1 MGIRMLLNANRLA
14 FALSVILLLSGIS
27 ASQSTAAGSSSGTSI
42 QLLNSA
48 MSEIN
53 CKTNFTVSFINKAVA
68 AAPGVSSL
76 SQQAARLQQE
86 TSQLQAY
93 ASEGNVSAFRSYLK
107 GTYDPQLREIKSSVF
122 SELRDANLTLNA
134 TRLLRVGYKSAIDS
148 FVTCSFNSK
157 KQFAL
162 AKVSS
167 FNSFISRYQQSV
179 IDFGSKGLDTT
190 QMSQILSDAS
200 SQIVTPLQSA
210 IESAKSS
217 GQISEALDQYCLFD
231 GCGGMNFHLAA
242 HFDLAKLQSIYDKV
256 GGMTNLTSGQR
267 AQQAIV
273 QNDISATSSALAAVG
288 TAKYTQ
294 TTRQNVWDSMNKT
307 VNDIKVLFRTH

>member
-1 MGIRMLLNANRLA
+1 MGIRMLLNANRLI
-14 FALSVILLLSGIS
+14 FALSVILLLSGI
-27 ASQSTAAGSSSGTSI
+27 AVSQSTAAESSSGTSI

-68 AAPGVSSL
+68 ATPGVSSL
-76 SQQAARLQQE
+76 SQQAATLQQE

-107 GTYDPQLREIKSSVF
+107 GTYDPQLREIKSSAF
-122 SELRDANLTLNA
+122 SGFRNANLTQNA
-134 TRLLRVGYKSAIDS
+134 TRLLRISYKSMLDS

-167 FNSFISRYQQSV
+167 FNFFISKYQQSV
-179 IDFGSKGLDTT
+179 INLGSKGLGTT

-200 SQIVTPLQSA
+200 SQIVMPLQSA
-210 IESAKSS
+210 IDSAKSLS
-217 GQISEALDQYCLFD
+217 QISEALDQYCLFD

-242 HFDLAKLQSIYDKV
+242 RFDLAKLQAVYDRI
-256 GGMTNLTSGQR
+256 GGMANLTGGQR
-267 AQQAIV
+267 AQLVIV
-273 QNDISATSSALAAVG
+273 QSDISATSSALAAVG

-294 TTRQNVWDSMNKT
+294 STRQSVWDSMNRT
-307 VNDIKVLFRTH
+307 VNDIKVLFRTR